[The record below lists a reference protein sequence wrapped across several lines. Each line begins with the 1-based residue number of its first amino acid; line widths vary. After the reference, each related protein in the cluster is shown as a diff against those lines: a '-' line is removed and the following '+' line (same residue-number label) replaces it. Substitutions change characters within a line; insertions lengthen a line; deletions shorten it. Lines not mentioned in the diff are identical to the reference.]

1 MLVLSNMWPATMDGY
16 GFGVEIL
23 LLLTLVNGA
32 ANEVNHTVRNNLTA
46 RHKWHAKEASSLKLA
61 RLKKEGRTVGPLR
74 ETKEGC
80 PPRLA
85 EFLV

>member
-1 MLVLSNMWPATMDGY
+1 MDGY
-16 GFGVEIL
+16 KSGMKIL
-23 LLLTLVNGA
+23 LLLALVNGA

-46 RHKWHAKEASSLKLA
+46 RHKWHRYKEVSSLKLA
-61 RLKKEGRTVGPLR
+61 RLKKEGRTVGALR